1 MYSLLLVDDEPAILN
16 GLYQS
21 VDWDDLGIDKVYRA
35 GLAVDALEMI
45 RHHHIDLVITDIRM
59 PEMDGIRLAEAIR
72 KSWPYTMI
80 IFLTGHQDFE
90 YAQTAVDLGVFRYML
105 KPILYDDIKAV
116 AGEAIEVLSRSL
128 ADSSR
133 RKDME
138 EKLIRLRPVLR
149 ERYIS
154 RWLEWG
160 DTSLLENTEDLREYG
175 LSLTGED
182 WGFLLVVKPDTPVQ
196 GMQEATLL
204 HLSIRDLA
212 AEILFADCRILDYSN
227 MNNHSVLLFLQQGE
241 AEATLLRQRIVER
254 LEAYQFALSEALDQ
268 SFTLFWTEQAPVP
281 RIHESYA
288 SLKGRMDR
296 HITLLRSGMI
306 GPESQSTPHRPVELK
321 SLIQQPSLA
330 AIIGSLRKGAAR
342 ERLDMILSELAE
354 WGDNEIL
361 IMQVYHEITGTLVTD
376 SLHRGFDLQQWGGE
390 HMEYFKSM
398 ASVPT
403 LAGFCRVS
411 REVVECYID
420 YAVNSSLSQSGN
432 LIGQVQTAVRE
443 DLPRDITVSS
453 LAERFSYHPNYLSRL
468 FKQETDISLQE
479 FIINERVAAA
489 KQLLADGVKVGD
501 VSRQVGYESIAHFSR
516 IFKKVTGLTPKQY
529 RLDQ

>member
-16 GLYQS
+16 GLYQN

-35 GLAVDALEMI
+35 GLAADALEII
-45 RHHHIDLVITDIRM
+45 RRHHIDLVITDIRM
-59 PEMDGIRLAEAIR
+59 PEMDGVQLAEAIR

-80 IFLTGHQDFE
+80 IFLTGHQDFD

-128 ADSSR
+128 ADSSHL
-133 RKDME
+133 KDME
-138 EKLIRLRPVLR
+138 EKLVRLRPVLR

-154 RWLEWG
+154 RWLERG
-160 DTSLLENTEDLREYG
+160 DTGLLENTGELQEYG
-175 LSLTGED
+175 LSLTPAD
-182 WGFLLVVKPDTPVQ
+182 WGFLLVVKPDTPVR
-196 GMQEATLL
+196 GMQETNLL

-212 AEILFADCRILDYSN
+212 AEILFTDCRMLDYCN
-227 MNNHSVLLFLQQGE
+227 VNNHSVLLFLQAGA
-241 AEATLLRQRIVER
+241 AEALLMQRRIVER
-254 LEAYQFALSEALDQ
+254 LEAYQFALSEGLAQ
-268 SFTLFWTEQAPVP
+268 SFTLFWTEQVP
-281 RIHESYA
+281 LLHIHETYA

-306 GPESQSTPHRPVELK
+306 GPDSQGSPHTAAELK

-330 AIIGSLRKGAAR
+330 AIIGSLRKGAAQ

-354 WGDNEIL
+354 WGDNEVL

-376 SLHRGFDLQQWGGE
+376 SLHRGFTLQQWGE
-390 HMEYFKSM
+390 EYMEYFKSM
-398 ASVPT
+398 AAVPT
-403 LAGFCRVS
+403 LAEFCRVS

-420 YAVNSSLSQSGN
+420 YAIGSSLSQSGN
-432 LIGQVQTAVRE
+432 LIAQIQAAVRE
-443 DLPRDITVSS
+443 NLGRDITVSS
-453 LAERFSYHPNYLSRL
+453 LAEQFSYHPNYLSRL
-468 FKQETDISLQE
+468 FNQETKLSLQE
-479 FIINERVAAA
+479 FIISERVTAA
-489 KQLLADGVKVGD
+489 KLLLSDGVKVGE

-516 IFKKVTGLTPKQY
+516 IFKKVTGQTPKQY
-529 RLDQ
+529 QLEH